1 MDLIITP
8 SLSNIV
14 ASKPRTTILFS
25 DHFVVECDL
34 KLKTSRPPSRDI
46 TYRKFRDIDKDQFSL
61 DLTTNLTCCDTVSDF
76 NSNVLAVLNTHA
88 PVRTRTVTDRNHQ
101 PWYNGEIAA
110 ARREL
115 RRRERQGCRGA
126 KVGGVGGV
134 ATPPEF

>member
-1 MDLIITP
+1 M
-8 SLSNIV
+8 SN
-14 ASKPRTTILFS
+14 SYTILFS

-61 DLTTNLTCCDTVSDF
+61 DLTTNLSCCDTVGDF
-76 NSNVLAVLNTHA
+76 NSNVLSVLNTHA

-115 RRRERQGCRGA
+115 RRRERQGCKDFRIYMLCMDYNSI
-126 KVGGVGGV
+126 VYMYNHHQPLSVYR
-134 ATPPEF
+134 